1 MRDTG
6 DGADAHEPLV
16 VTLGV
21 DVCVGIAVAR
31 GDRHVGSFLLVSASA
46 PDTLLH
52 LQETYVVQRDGC
64 MPSRQ
69 PDTSFSATLDA
80 CSTGGLT
87 ASYPGI

>member
-1 MRDTG
+1 MLLYVYGQSSLGLSWGGKQEVMRDTG

-46 PDTLLH
+46 PDSLLH
-52 LQETYVVQRDGC
+52 LQET
-64 MPSRQ
+64 
-69 PDTSFSATLDA
+69 
-80 CSTGGLT
+80 
-87 ASYPGI
+87 